1 MWSDIQPKHQEA
13 EDLNKKEGEQ
23 IGGSEIYFKL
33 IKNEKEL
40 LINRN
45 GWTDRNTTKYIFLT
59 LNMLSITIKQS
70 KEKSVSKLTKNV

>member
-23 IGGSEIYFKL
+23 MGGSEMYFKL

-40 LINRN
+40 LINQN

>member
-23 IGGSEIYFKL
+23 MGSSEMYFKL

-45 GWTDRNTTKYIFLT
+45 GWTDRNTTKIHFFNLKH
-59 LNMLSITIKQS
+59 IKYND
-70 KEKSVSKLTKNV
+70 KTKQREERF